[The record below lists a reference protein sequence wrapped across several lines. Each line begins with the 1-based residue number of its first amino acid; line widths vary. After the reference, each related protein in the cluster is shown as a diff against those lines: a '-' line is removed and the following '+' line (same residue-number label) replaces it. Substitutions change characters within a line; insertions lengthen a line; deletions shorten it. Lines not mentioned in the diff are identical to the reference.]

1 MSYRDAKRL
10 ERAIDSAR
18 NEARTE
24 IPDENR
30 AWLAQIMTVWASGYL
45 ESVCRNELSA
55 YASRKGGHPHVVN
68 FVVKYINNFR
78 NPNMGKILDLIRR
91 FDSDLATQLEAHVDD
106 RIQESVNSIVGL
118 RNLVAHGR
126 QSTVTIARISEHFD
140 NARKFARKLK
150 EVLGA

>member
-10 ERAIDSAR
+10 EQAIHSAR

-24 IPDENR
+24 MSDENR

-45 ESVCRNELSA
+45 ESTCRNELSS

-68 FVVKYINNFR
+68 FVVKYIDNFR
-78 NPNMGKILDLIRR
+78 NPKMGKILALIRR
-91 FDSDLATQLEAHVDD
+91 FDGGLATQLEANVDAHI
-106 RIQESVNSIVGL
+106 RESVNSIVGI

-150 EVLGA
+150 EVLSA